1 MKSGEVDSTSG
12 IQTFGKK
19 QQMKKIFSIKNLLG
33 FSAILIAGC
42 AAFFSVTGLGLL
54 FRSISVMIMASS
66 LELAKIVTASYL
78 KQMWYDIEKTLKI
91 YLVIAVAILMFL
103 TSMGIFGFLS
113 DAFQNQSIKL
123 DQMERKISVVNNKIA
138 INNKEVERYTIQ
150 INNLTQIRNSQESNY
165 SKLVDKESSTG
176 RISGMIKNADAQ
188 ISAIS
193 KKVDSLNTLNVQ
205 LYQSVDDIKNE
216 NVDLEK
222 EVGGFRFVAD
232 AFNIELKKAVKY
244 FIILIVFVFD
254 PLAVALILAFNS
266 TKKKVE
272 STPEAIPEPEPEP
285 ESQPEPDPEPIQEP
299 SPEPQPEPEIQPQ
312 VEAKPEPEPEPEI
325 TENLPEN
332 TENVEAT
339 EQPEPDVKQPDI
351 LPLEKVQYTVEK
363 RGRPAKY
370 SKDYVQKLY
379 QLDKFQ
385 NYSQN
390 GEDGIIQHILSEIG
404 KDNFIVELGCLD
416 GYKLSNSRNLIEKG
430 FKSILIDTDNVETD
444 NQEVKK
450 HQLIKENVNAILKT
464 YQCPDTFDVLSID
477 LDGNDFWILDEIL
490 TQFSPRLIVSEFN
503 ACLPK
508 NLSITIKYDPDFV
521 WKKDSYFGFSFAA
534 GKKLAAKHG
543 YTVVYQNDNINMYMI
558 KNEYLKNVTVP
569 EVHYSQADYF
579 KKSDR
584 NDWIEIY

>member
-1 MKSGEVDSTSG
+1 
-12 IQTFGKK
+12 
-19 QQMKKIFSIKNLLG
+19 MKKIFSIKTLLG

-54 FRSISVMIMASS
+54 FRSVSVMIMASS
-66 LELAKIVTASYL
+66 LEFAKIVTASYL
-78 KQMWYDIEKTLKI
+78 KQMWYDIEKTLKV

-272 STPEAIPEPEPEP
+272 SIPETIPDPKPE
-285 ESQPEPDPEPIQEP
+285 PEPDPEPIQET
-299 SPEPQPEPEIQPQ
+299 S
-312 VEAKPEPEPEPEI
+312 PEPEPEPEI
-325 TENLPEN
+325 QTQVEAKPEPQPEPEKEITENLTEN

-339 EQPEPDVKQPDI
+339 EKQEPDVKQPDI
-351 LPLEKVQYTVEK
+351 LPLEKVQYTIEK

-370 SKDYVQKLY
+370 NKDYVQKLY
-379 QLDKFQ
+379 QIDKFQ
-385 NYSQN
+385 KYSQN
-390 GEDGIIQHILSEIG
+390 GEDGIIHHILSEIG

-416 GYKLSNSRNLIEKG
+416 GYKLSNSRHLIEKG
-430 FKSILIDTDNVETD
+430 FNSILIDTDYIDTD
-444 NQEVKK
+444 NQEIKK

-490 TQFSPRLIVSEFN
+490 TQFSPRLIVAEFN

-508 NLSITIKYDPDFV
+508 NLSITIKYEPDFV
-521 WKKDSYFGFSFAA
+521 WQKDSYFGFSFAA
-534 GKKLAAKHG
+534 GKKLAAKNG